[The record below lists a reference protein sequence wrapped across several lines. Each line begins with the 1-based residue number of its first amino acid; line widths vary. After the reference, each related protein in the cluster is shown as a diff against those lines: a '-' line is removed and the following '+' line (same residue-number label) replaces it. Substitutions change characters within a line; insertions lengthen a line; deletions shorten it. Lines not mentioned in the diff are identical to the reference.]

1 MRTGKG
7 NNNMNAAPIFKSDIL
22 KARTQR
28 LQEKMRAQGIGGALI
43 KQNADLY
50 YFSGTMQEAYLF
62 VPLSG
67 VPLLMVRRNLAR
79 ARAESA
85 LENVI
90 PLGGVRDISKIIAGH
105 GYNIPGLL
113 GLEMDVIP
121 AKLFLYLRDDVF
133 PGVEIADVA
142 HAIREVRML
151 KSPLEIEW
159 MRQAAEQLN
168 SVIKEVPDLLRPGM
182 TELELSI
189 ELEYRLRRAGHQGF
203 MRMRAWNQELFF
215 GHILSGSSGAEPSYF
230 KGATG
235 GRGITPAFSQGAS
248 DKVISVGE
256 PVSVDLGGCVNGYM
270 TDQTRMFALG
280 FLPDELKRA
289 YEAIIEIHYGL
300 REKIRVG
307 ETCGRIYEWASDKAA
322 SLGYADN
329 FMGYGEAKM
338 PFIGHGIGLEVDELP
353 VFSARNPMR
362 LEAGMTFAIEPKLI
376 FPGVGHI
383 GVEDTYVLT
392 PEGLE
397 AITASPDEMVII
409 KT

>member
-1 MRTGKG
+1 
-7 NNNMNAAPIFKSDIL
+7 MNATPIFKSDIL

-28 LQEKMRAQGIGGALI
+28 LQEKMRAQGIDGALI

-62 VPLSG
+62 VPLIGAS
-67 VPLLMVRRNLAR
+67 LLMVRRNLAR
-79 ARAESA
+79 ARTESS

-90 PLGGVRDISKIIAGH
+90 PLGSVREIPRTIAGH
-105 GYNIPGLL
+105 GHNIPGLL

-121 AKLFLYLRDDVF
+121 AKLYLYLKDEVF
-133 PGVEIADVA
+133 LRVGIADVA

-159 MRQAAEQLN
+159 MRQAAGQLD

-215 GHILSGSSGAEPSYF
+215 GHILSGPSGAEPSYF

-235 GRGITPAFSQGAS
+235 GKGITPAFSQGAS
-248 DKVISVGE
+248 NKVISVGE
-256 PVSVDLGGCVNGYM
+256 PVSIDLGGCVNGYM
-270 TDQTRMFALG
+270 IDQTRIFALG
-280 FLPDELKRA
+280 FLPDDLPTVGRGLKRA
-289 YEAIIEIHYGL
+289 YDAVLEIHYGL

-307 ETCGRIYEWASDKAA
+307 ETCGRIYEWAFDKAA

-353 VFSARNPMR
+353 VFSARNSML

-392 PEGLE
+392 PEGAE
-397 AITASPDEMVII
+397 ALTTSPDKMMII
-409 KT
+409 NPG

>member
-1 MRTGKG
+1 
-7 NNNMNAAPIFKSDIL
+7 MNDAPVFKSDIL

-28 LQEKMRAQGIGGALI
+28 LQEKMWVQGIAGALI
-43 KQNADLY
+43 RQNADLY

-67 VPLLMVRRNLAR
+67 APLLMVRRNLAR
-79 ARAESA
+79 ARTESS

-90 PLGGVRDISKIIAGH
+90 PLGGVREITKTIAGH
-105 GYNIPGLL
+105 GYDIPGLL

-121 AKLFLYLRDDVF
+121 AKLYLYLRDDVF
-133 PGVEIADVA
+133 PGVEIRDIA

-159 MRQAAEQLN
+159 LRQAAGQLN
-168 SVIKEVPDLLRPGM
+168 SVIKEMPDLLRPGM

-189 ELEYRLRRAGHQGF
+189 EFEYRLRRAGHQGF

-215 GHILSGSSGAEPSYF
+215 GHIVSGPSGAEPSYF

-235 GRGITPAFSQGAS
+235 GRGINPAFSQGAS
-248 DKVISVGE
+248 SKVISVGE
-256 PVSVDLGGCVNGYM
+256 PVSIDLGGCVNGYM

-280 FLPDELKRA
+280 FLPDDLKRA
-289 YEAIIEIHYGL
+289 YDAVLEIHYGL

-322 SLGYADN
+322 SLGYVDN
-329 FMGYGEAKM
+329 FMGCGEARM

-353 VFSARNPMR
+353 VFSARNSMR

-392 PEGLE
+392 PEGVE
-397 AITASPDEMVII
+397 ALTTSPDEMVII
-409 KT
+409 KSR

>member
-1 MRTGKG
+1 
-7 NNNMNAAPIFKSDIL
+7 MNAAPIFKSDVL
-22 KARTQR
+22 KARIQR
-28 LQEKMRAQGIGGALI
+28 LQEKMQGLGIAGALI
-43 KQNADLY
+43 RQNADLY
-50 YFSGTMQEAYLF
+50 YFSGTTQEAYLF
-62 VPLSG
+62 VPMSG
-67 VPLLMVRRNLAR
+67 LPLLMVRRNLAR
-79 ARAESA
+79 ARAESS
-85 LENVI
+85 LENII
-90 PLGGVRDISKIIAGH
+90 PLSSVRGIPKTIAGH
-105 GYNIPGLL
+105 GYDVSGLL

-121 AKLFLYLRDDVF
+121 AKLFLYLRDDIF
-133 PGVEIADVA
+133 PGVEIADIS

-151 KSPLEIEW
+151 KSHIEIEW
-159 MRQAAEQLN
+159 LRQAAEQLN

-215 GHILSGSSGAEPSYF
+215 GHILSGPSGAEPSYF

-235 GRGITPAFSQGAS
+235 GRGINPAFSQGAS
-248 DKVISVGE
+248 SKVISVGE
-256 PVSVDLGGCVNGYM
+256 PVSIDLGGCVNGYM

-280 FLPDELKRA
+280 FLPEELKRA
-289 YEAIIEIHYGL
+289 YEAVIEIHYGL

-307 ETCGRIYEWASDKAA
+307 ETCGRIYEWAFDKAA

-353 VFSARNPMR
+353 VFSDRNSMR

-397 AITASPDEMVII
+397 AITTSPDEIVII

>member
-1 MRTGKG
+1 MK
-7 NNNMNAAPIFKSDIL
+7 AAPIFRSDIL

-28 LQEKMRAQGIGGALI
+28 LQEKMRAKGIPGALI
-43 KQNADLY
+43 RQNADLY

-67 VPLLMVRRNLAR
+67 APLLMVRRNLAR
-79 ARAESA
+79 ARAESS

-90 PLGGVRDISKIIAGH
+90 PLGGVREITKTIAGH
-105 GYNIPGLL
+105 GYDIPGLL

-133 PGVEIADVA
+133 SGVEITDIA

-151 KSPLEIEW
+151 KSSLEIEW
-159 MRQAAEQLN
+159 LRQAAEQLN

-215 GHILSGSSGAEPSYF
+215 GHILSGPSGAEPSYF

-235 GRGITPAFSQGAS
+235 GRGINPAFSQGAS
-248 DKVISVGE
+248 SKVISVGE

-280 FLPDELKRA
+280 FLPEELKKA
-289 YEAIIEIHYGL
+289 YEAVIEIHYGL
-300 REKIRVG
+300 RKKIRVG

-353 VFSARNPMR
+353 VFSARNPLR

-376 FPGVGHI
+376 FPGAGHI

-392 PEGLE
+392 PEGPE
-397 AITASPDEMVII
+397 ALTTSPDEMVII

>member
-1 MRTGKG
+1 
-7 NNNMNAAPIFKSDIL
+7 MNAAPIFKSDVL
-22 KARTQR
+22 KARIQR
-28 LQEKMRAQGIGGALI
+28 LQEKMQGLGIAGALI
-43 KQNADLY
+43 RQNADLY
-50 YFSGTMQEAYLF
+50 YFSGTTQEAYLF
-62 VPLSG
+62 VPMSG
-67 VPLLMVRRNLAR
+67 LPLLMVRRNLAR
-79 ARAESA
+79 ARGESS
-85 LENVI
+85 LENII
-90 PLGGVRDISKIIAGH
+90 PLSSVRGIPKTIAGH
-105 GYNIPGLL
+105 GYDVSGLL

-121 AKLFLYLRDDVF
+121 AKLFLYLRDDIF
-133 PGVEIADVA
+133 PGVEIADIS

-151 KSPLEIEW
+151 KSHIEIEW
-159 MRQAAEQLN
+159 LRQAAEQLN

-215 GHILSGSSGAEPSYF
+215 GHILSGPSGAEPSYF

-235 GRGITPAFSQGAS
+235 GRGINPAFSQGAS
-248 DKVISVGE
+248 SKVISVGE
-256 PVSVDLGGCVNGYM
+256 PVSIDLGGCVNGYM

-280 FLPDELKRA
+280 FLPEELKRA
-289 YEAIIEIHYGL
+289 YEAVIEIHYGL

-307 ETCGRIYEWASDKAA
+307 ETCGRIYEWAFDKAA

-392 PEGLE
+392 PEGVK
-397 AITASPDEMVII
+397 AITTSPDEMVII
-409 KT
+409 KPR

>member
-22 KARTQR
+22 RARTRR
-28 LQEKMRAQGIGGALI
+28 LQEKMRAQGVTGALI
-43 KQNADLY
+43 RQNADLY

-67 VPLLMVRRNLAR
+67 APLLMVRRNLAR
-79 ARAESA
+79 ARAESF

-90 PLGGVRDISKIIAGH
+90 PLGGVREIPKTIAVH
-105 GYNIPGLL
+105 GYDIQGLL

-121 AKLFLYLRDDVF
+121 AKLYLYLRDDVF
-133 PGVEIADVA
+133 PGAEITDIS

-151 KSPLEIEW
+151 KSPIEIEW
-159 MRQAAEQLN
+159 LRQAAGQLN

-182 TELELSI
+182 TELELSV

-215 GHILSGSSGAEPSYF
+215 GHILSGQSGAEPSYF

-235 GRGITPAFSQGAS
+235 GRGINPAFSQGAS
-248 DKVISVGE
+248 SKVISVGE

-280 FLPDELKRA
+280 FLPDDLKRA
-289 YEAIIEIHYGL
+289 YDAVLEIHYGL
-300 REKIRVG
+300 REKILVG
-307 ETCGRIYEWASDKAA
+307 ETCGRIYEWAFDKAA
-322 SLGYADN
+322 SLGYVDN
-329 FMGYGEAKM
+329 FMGCGEAKM

-353 VFSARNPMR
+353 VFSARNPML
-362 LEAGMTFAIEPKLI
+362 LEAGMTFAIEPKL
-376 FPGVGHI
+376 
-383 GVEDTYVLT
+383 
-392 PEGLE
+392 
-397 AITASPDEMVII
+397 
-409 KT
+409 

>member
-1 MRTGKG
+1 
-7 NNNMNAAPIFKSDIL
+7 MNATPIFKSDIL
-22 KARTQR
+22 KARTQQ
-28 LQEKMRAQGIGGALI
+28 LQEKMRAQGIDGVLI

-67 VPLLMVRRNLAR
+67 APLLMVRRNLSR
-79 ARAESA
+79 ARAESS
-85 LENVI
+85 LENVM
-90 PLGGVRDISKIIAGH
+90 PLGSVREIPGTIAGH
-105 GYNIPGLL
+105 GYHIPGLL

-121 AKLFLYLRDDVF
+121 AKLYLYLRDDVF
-133 PGVEIADVA
+133 SGVEIADVA

-159 MRQAAEQLN
+159 MRQAAGQLN
-168 SVIKEVPDLLRPGM
+168 CVIKEVPDLLRPGM

-215 GHILSGSSGAEPSYF
+215 GHILSGPSGAESSYF

-235 GRGITPAFSQGAS
+235 GKGITPAFSQGAS
-248 DKVISVGE
+248 NKVISVGE
-256 PVSVDLGGCVNGYM
+256 PVSIDLGGCVNGYM
-270 TDQTRMFALG
+270 IDQTRMFALG
-280 FLPDELKRA
+280 FLPGALKKA
-289 YEAIIEIHYGL
+289 YEAVLEIHYGL

-307 ETCGRIYEWASDKAA
+307 ETCGRIYEWACNRAA
-322 SLGYADN
+322 SLGYAEN

-353 VFSARNPMR
+353 VFSARNPML

-383 GVEDTYVLT
+383 GVEDTYVLM
-392 PEGLE
+392 PEGAEVL
-397 AITASPDEMVII
+397 TTSPDEMMII
-409 KT
+409 DV

>member
-1 MRTGKG
+1 
-7 NNNMNAAPIFKSDIL
+7 MNDAPVFKSDIL

-28 LQEKMRAQGIGGALI
+28 LQEKMWVQGIAGALI
-43 KQNADLY
+43 RQNADLY

-67 VPLLMVRRNLAR
+67 APLLMVRRNLAR
-79 ARAESA
+79 ARTESS

-90 PLGGVRDISKIIAGH
+90 PLGGVREITKTIAGH
-105 GYNIPGLL
+105 GYDIPGLL

-121 AKLFLYLRDDVF
+121 AKLYLYLRDDVF
-133 PGVEIADVA
+133 PGVEIRDIA

-159 MRQAAEQLN
+159 LRQAAGQLN
-168 SVIKEVPDLLRPGM
+168 SVIKEMPDLLRPGM

-189 ELEYRLRRAGHQGF
+189 EFEYRLRRAGHQGF

-215 GHILSGSSGAEPSYF
+215 GHILSGPSGAEPSYF

-235 GRGITPAFSQGAS
+235 GRGINPAFSQGAS
-248 DKVISVGE
+248 SKVISVGE

-280 FLPDELKRA
+280 FLPDDLKRA
-289 YEAIIEIHYGL
+289 YDAVLEIHYGL
-300 REKIRVG
+300 REKIQVG
-307 ETCGRIYEWASDKAA
+307 ETCGRIYEWASDKVA

-329 FMGYGEAKM
+329 FMGCGEARM

-392 PEGLE
+392 PEGIE
-397 AITASPDEMVII
+397 AITTSPDEMVII

>member
-1 MRTGKG
+1 
-7 NNNMNAAPIFKSDIL
+7 MNDAPVFKSDIL

-28 LQEKMRAQGIGGALI
+28 LQEKMWVQGIAGALI
-43 KQNADLY
+43 RQNADLY

-67 VPLLMVRRNLAR
+67 APLLMVRRNLAR
-79 ARAESA
+79 ARTESS

-90 PLGGVRDISKIIAGH
+90 PLGGVREITKTIAGH
-105 GYNIPGLL
+105 GYDIPGLL

-121 AKLFLYLRDDVF
+121 AKLYLYLRDDVF
-133 PGVEIADVA
+133 PGVEIRDIA

-159 MRQAAEQLN
+159 LRQAAGQLN
-168 SVIKEVPDLLRPGM
+168 SVIKEMPDLLRPGM

-189 ELEYRLRRAGHQGF
+189 EFEYRLRRAGHQGF

-215 GHILSGSSGAEPSYF
+215 GHILSGPSGAEPSYF

-235 GRGITPAFSQGAS
+235 GRGINPAFSQGAS
-248 DKVISVGE
+248 SKVISVGE

-280 FLPDELKRA
+280 FLPDDLKRA
-289 YEAIIEIHYGL
+289 YDAVLEIHYGL
-300 REKIRVG
+300 REKIQVG
-307 ETCGRIYEWASDKAA
+307 ETCGRIYEWASDKVA

-329 FMGYGEAKM
+329 FMGCGEARM

-392 PEGLE
+392 PEGVE
-397 AITASPDEMVII
+397 ALTTSPDEMVII
-409 KT
+409 KSR